1 MSTEAII
8 FVLGVFFIAGIVK
21 GLVGIG
27 LPTITLAFTSL
38 VLPLSDMIALIAL
51 PTVVTNLW
59 QAAVGGQFKK
69 IVRRQWPLIL
79 PMIMTL
85 FLAMWLIGR
94 TTPQWAFLV
103 LATILVIYGGLGLL
117 RIRLHIHADLE
128 KPLAPVI
135 GLISGVVAGLIG
147 VPVVPLMPY
156 MQGLDVKPVEL
167 VQSMGVIVSI
177 ASLALTASLLRY
189 GLLDKHHVI
198 ISAVAIVPA
207 VAGQMVGARIRQRLS
222 IEQFRQVV
230 FWALLLTGLYTFA
243 SQLL

>member
-243 SQLL
+243 SRLL

>member
-79 PMIMTL
+79 PMAVTL
-85 FLAMWLIGR
+85 FLTMWLIGR

-189 GLLDKHHVI
+189 GLLDRHHVI
-198 ISAVAIVPA
+198 ISAVAIMPA
-207 VAGQMVGARIRQRLS
+207 VAGQMVGTRIRQRLS

>member
-1 MSTEAII
+1 MSTEAIA

-21 GLVGIG
+21 GLAGIG
-27 LPTITLAFTSL
+27 LPTITLALTSF

-59 QAAVGGQFKK
+59 QAAVGGRFKK

-79 PMIMTL
+79 PMIVTL
-85 FLAMWLIGR
+85 FLTMWLIGR
-94 TTPQWAFLV
+94 KTPQWAFLV

-117 RIRLHIHADLE
+117 RIRLQIQADLE

-135 GLISGVVAGLIG
+135 GVISGVVAGLIG

-156 MQGLDVKPVEL
+156 MQGLDVKPAEL
-167 VQSMGVIVSI
+167 VQSLGVIVSI
-177 ASLALTASLLRY
+177 ASLVLTASLLRY
-189 GLLDKHHVI
+189 GLLDERHIVV
-198 ISAVAIVPA
+198 SAIAVVPA
-207 VAGQMVGARIRQRLS
+207 VAGQTVGALIRRRLS

-243 SQLL
+243 ARLL

>member
-1 MSTEAII
+1 MSTEAIV
-8 FVLGVFFIAGIVK
+8 FVLCVFFIAGIVK

-59 QAAVGGQFKK
+59 QAAVGGNFKK

-79 PMIMTL
+79 PMMVTL
-85 FLAMWLIGR
+85 FLTMWLIGR
-94 TTPQWAFLV
+94 KTPQWAFLV

-128 KPLAPVI
+128 KPMAPVI
-135 GLISGVVAGLIG
+135 GLISGMVAGLIG

-156 MQGLDVKPVEL
+156 MQALDVKPVEL
-167 VQSMGVIVSI
+167 VQSLGVIVSI
-177 ASLALTASLLRY
+177 ASLVLTASLLRY
-189 GLLDKHHVI
+189 GLLDQHHVI
-198 ISAVAIVPA
+198 VSAIAVMPA
-207 VAGQMVGARIRQRLS
+207 VAGQTVGAQIRRRLS
-222 IEQFRQVV
+222 IEQFRTAV

-243 SQLL
+243 SRLL

>member
-1 MSTEAII
+1 MTTATIV
-8 FVLGVFFIAGIVK
+8 FALCVFFIAGIVK
-21 GLVGIG
+21 GLVGVG
-27 LPTITLAFTSL
+27 LPTITLALTSF

-51 PTVVTNLW
+51 PTVITNIW
-59 QAAVGGQFKK
+59 QAAVGGQFRK

-79 PMIMTL
+79 PMMVTL
-85 FLAMWLIGR
+85 LLTMWLIGR

-103 LATILVIYGGLGLL
+103 LATILVIYGGLGLF

-128 KPLAPVI
+128 RPLAPVI

-167 VQSMGVIVSI
+167 VQSLGVIVTV
-177 ASLALTASLLRY
+177 ASLTLTASLLWY
-189 GLLDKHHVI
+189 GLLDERHVL
-198 ISAVAIVPA
+198 ISALAIVPA
-207 VAGQMVGARIRQRLS
+207 VAGQQVGAQIRQRLS

-230 FWALLLTGLYTFA
+230 FWALLATGLYTFA
-243 SQLL
+243 SRLL

>member
-1 MSTEAII
+1 VTHGAIA
-8 FVLGVFFIAGIVK
+8 FTLCVFFVAGIVK

-27 LPTITLAFTSL
+27 LPTITLALTSF

-59 QAAVGGQFKK
+59 QAAVGGHFKK
-69 IVRRQWPLIL
+69 IVRRHWPLIL
-79 PMIMTL
+79 PMVMTL
-85 FLAMWLIGR
+85 FVTMWLIGR

-103 LATILVIYGGLGLL
+103 LASILVIYGGLGLM

-128 KPLAPVI
+128 RPLAPII
-135 GLISGVVAGLIG
+135 GMISGVVAGLIG

-156 MQGLDVKPVEL
+156 MQALDVKPVEL
-167 VQSMGVIVSI
+167 VQSLGVIVSV
-177 ASLALTASLLRY
+177 ASLVLTASLLRY
-189 GLLDKHHVI
+189 GLLDQRHVLV
-198 ISAVAIVPA
+198 SALAVVPA
-207 VAGQMVGARIRQRLS
+207 VAGQIVGAQIRRRLS

-243 SQLL
+243 SRLL

>member
-1 MSTEAII
+1 MSTEAIA

-27 LPTITLAFTSL
+27 LPTITLALTSF

-51 PTVVTNLW
+51 PTVVANIW

-79 PMIMTL
+79 PMTVTL
-85 FLAMWLIGR
+85 FLTVWLIGR
-94 TTPQWAFLV
+94 KTPQWAFLV

-117 RIRLHIHADLE
+117 RIRLQIQADLE

-135 GLISGVVAGLIG
+135 GVISGVVAGLIG

-156 MQGLDVKPVEL
+156 MQGLDVKPAEL
-167 VQSMGVIVSI
+167 VQSLGVIVSI
-177 ASLALTASLLRY
+177 ASLVLTASLLTY
-189 GLLDKHHVI
+189 GLLDERHVVV
-198 ISAVAIVPA
+198 SAIAVVPA
-207 VAGQMVGARIRQRLS
+207 VAGQTVGALIRQRLS

-243 SQLL
+243 ARLL

>member
-1 MSTEAII
+1 MSTEAIA

-27 LPTITLAFTSL
+27 LPTITLALTSF

-51 PTVVTNLW
+51 PTVVANIW
-59 QAAVGGQFKK
+59 QAAVGGRFKK

-79 PMIMTL
+79 PMTVTL
-85 FLAMWLIGR
+85 FLTMWLIGR
-94 TTPQWAFLV
+94 KTPQWAFLV

-117 RIRLHIHADLE
+117 RIRLQIQADLE

-135 GLISGVVAGLIG
+135 GVISGVVAGLIG

-156 MQGLDVKPVEL
+156 MQGLDVKPAEL
-167 VQSMGVIVSI
+167 VQSLGVIVSI
-177 ASLALTASLLRY
+177 ASLVLTASLLTY
-189 GLLDKHHVI
+189 GLLDERHIVV
-198 ISAVAIVPA
+198 SAIAVVPA
-207 VAGQMVGARIRQRLS
+207 VAGQTVGALIRQRLS

-243 SQLL
+243 ARLL